1 LISPSSKLWKRLPR
15 FGVAAIL
22 AFHSAGAG
30 EVSKVKAMAD
40 TLREQS
46 PTAGHA
52 RGRTGQRVVGATP
65 RLRTVDD
72 STTALVDDSLTV
84 RQALAQASGTDPA
97 DWHLVS
103 KARHALLVVM
113 RTVREHAGPGE
124 VVTQPYTCLTA
135 VAPIVSAGLRPRYAD
150 VDVNTLS
157 VDPAR
162 LPGVVSADTRAVVAQ
177 HTFGPVAPVARLRQ
191 FTPDGALLVE
201 DSAHCLG
208 QLGRGPDGAPA
219 ADVSVHSFGVE
230 KMLPTRAGAAVWVN
244 PALRAGPWHGWL
256 TAALTGLP
264 VAGRREALAHL
275 LGNPARRVAGRLG
288 GPGARALSTAASV
301 GLVDMAI
308 MPSER
313 WGTVA
318 GEPTVLSYPAL
329 REVVGAVGGLAAT
342 MEHRRRTGATYR
354 QGLSGVPGVTI
365 PRLFDD
371 PSLSLVRFPLL
382 LASPERAE
390 EVFAALAADG
400 LVPGRW
406 YRPTLFPGP
415 ADARLFHY
423 DPATC
428 PVAEDASA
436 RVLNLPTAPFVT
448 PEAARRS
455 VEVVRA
461 HA

>member
-1 LISPSSKLWKRLPR
+1 MD
-15 FGVAAIL
+15 
-22 AFHSAGAG
+22 
-30 EVSKVKAMAD
+30 E
-40 TLREQS
+40 
-46 PTAGHA
+46 
-52 RGRTGQRVVGATP
+52 
-65 RLRTVDD
+65 
-72 STTALVDDSLTV
+72 STTALVNDSMTV
-84 RQALAQASGTDPA
+84 RRALAQASGTDPA

-113 RTVREHAGPGE
+113 RTVQQHAGPGE
-124 VVTQPYTCLTA
+124 VVTQPFTCITA
-135 VAPIVSAGLRPRYAD
+135 VAPILTAGLRPRYAD
-150 VDVNTLS
+150 VDVNTLAI
-157 VDPAR
+157 DPAR
-162 LPGVVSADTRAVVAQ
+162 LPGVVSTATRAVVAQ
-177 HTFGPVAPVARLRQ
+177 HTFGPLAPVARLRQ
-191 FTPDGALLVE
+191 FTPEGALLVE

-208 QLGRGPDGAPA
+208 RLGRGPDGAPA

-244 PALRAGPWHGWL
+244 PALRGGPWHGVL
-256 TAALTGLP
+256 TAALSALP
-264 VAGRREALAHL
+264 VAGRREALAHV
-275 LGNPARRVAGRLG
+275 LGTPARRVAGRLG
-288 GPGARALSTAASV
+288 GPGARALSAAASA

-313 WGTVA
+313 SGRVA
-318 GEPTVLSYPAL
+318 GEPTLLSYPAL

-342 MEHRRRTGATYR
+342 TEHRRRTGATYR
-354 QGLSGVPGVTI
+354 QGLSGVRGVTI

-382 LASPERAE
+382 LASPAQAE
-390 EVFAALAADG
+390 EVFEALGAEG

-415 ADARLFHY
+415 TDMALFDY

-461 HA
+461 HV